1 MLINGDDESVNLLVR
16 SSTEPNVRRYCV
28 SVAKLPNGNTVN
40 ITGFGWHN
48 PYITSPM
55 VNGCNVTDLK
65 NLLPNTF
72 PLKTTIILYEHQCKM
87 TEHAWNI
94 ESLFGK
100 NISLM
105 ILTNRTN
112 TNYEL
117 SYNKTA
123 MPVSIPVLIFWI
135 NDFNKINKTY
145 TNISNIEIS
154 MNYAP
159 VIEKKFRPAVLL
171 MFLLVLFILLCGN
184 FWAADEFVRKI
195 KHRHTNKENES
206 ESVNTSR
213 TSNDNPDTISNNNP
227 NIIAESKINK
237 NTNLE
242 NKTPSNNEP
251 AIIYMPYCIIALLLV
266 FAVGWLLLI
275 FYFPKVMIYIL
286 QAMFCIGAFS
296 SLTSCFD
303 RLSYFLPILRR
314 YRTPS
319 HTCHKPCTCQLGP
332 FNVFTICA
340 MIISLTIIII
350 WYIYRQAEWAWVL
363 QDLLGAA
370 ICITVTSVY
379 RLGNMRVITL
389 ILLGFFLY
397 DIFFVFITPYIPFF
411 QPSSPKNTSTITT
424 TTTTTTTMSPYT
436 VSNVQTVVGYRKV
449 ARNPSVMEQ
458 VALGIGTNGEVVPLL
473 FALPMF
479 IPESEIDPCMT
490 IRKSMLGFGDV
501 ILPGIL
507 LTFCKI
513 FDIASENRW
522 PIYYVQSLVSYFI
535 GLSLT
540 HVALYVMNTAQPALL
555 YLVPCILLSTI
566 ITGLC
571 RGELKELFHGRRL
584 QSLLDGKPKHVES
597 SLLAASEN
605 SINEQTQQSTDVVV
619 GISDAVGAVT
629 GVENR

>member
-1 MLINGDDESVNLLVR
+1 MLIYGDDESVNLLVR

-48 PYITSPM
+48 PYIASPM
-55 VNGCNVTDLK
+55 VNGCNVTDLR
-65 NLLPNTF
+65 NLLPSTF

-87 TEHAWNI
+87 TEHAWHI

-213 TSNDNPDTISNNNP
+213 TSNDNPDTVSNNNP

-237 NTNLE
+237 NTNLD

-340 MIISLTIIII
+340 MIISLTMIII

-424 TTTTTTTMSPYT
+424 TTTTTTMSPYT
-436 VSNVQTVVGYRKV
+436 VSNVQTIVGYRKV

>member
-48 PYITSPM
+48 PYIASPM

-72 PLKTTIILYEHQCKM
+72 PIKTTIILYEHQCKM

-145 TNISNIEIS
+145 TNISTIEIS

-237 NTNLE
+237 NTNLD